1 MLPTNAKLQILPQ
14 RCIVAPATRIEPADN
29 HLAPKTSTNH
39 LTMRPAAEERMKA
52 MLGDD
57 RPTPPPTC
65 SPHAVNP
72 TSVVLTKKD
81 TRTCP
86 LTTPPPSAPPPS
98 ALLPPTALRPL
109 ARVGPRSPGSHP
121 SSTVS
126 PLPSSDVVRS
136 PPARMEQTNPPLGPG
151 SEGTAAARPPGG
163 LHAGM
168 PSSHKVMERPPSAPE
183 VQAGGRPEAHRTATS
198 PRCPTK
204 KGRAAGPRACPEG
217 PAARRV
223 ASQAGW

>member
-1 MLPTNAKLQILPQ
+1 MLLPQ
-14 RCIVAPATRIEPADN
+14 SACIKAFHAAWVRAHMTPTRSS
-29 HLAPKTSTNH
+29 STN
-39 LTMRPAAEERMKA
+39 RPSPSS
-52 MLGDD
+52 
-57 RPTPPPTC
+57 PTSSPIKIVRCFSPSLSSAPPPR
-65 SPHAVNP
+65 SPPPPIVPHFATKFAVTPHRPSSHHAVNP

-81 TRTCP
+81 R
-86 LTTPPPSAPPPS
+86 
-98 ALLPPTALRPL
+98 R
-109 ARVGPRSPGSHP
+109 
-121 SSTVS
+121 
-126 PLPSSDVVRS
+126 
-136 PPARMEQTNPPLGPG
+136 TNPPLGPG